1 MRCGVVIKAR
11 VNPTGASFSF
21 HSATTAC
28 AVAGYSLLIGRFSR
42 TTGAVSTA
50 CAVSK
55 RFFAE
60 RVFVFPVLEE
70 KSAAAVTADTASLS
84 GLSPGVGIGFGVGT
98 GTGAG
103 AEAAQQGGLMGMLFP
118 LAIFVLI
125 FYFFIIRP
133 QKKRDKQQ
141 KNMIDSISRGD
152 QIITI
157 GGFYGTVREVRD
169 DSFQIEIAEG
179 VRVTILKSA
188 VQGKRNTSSANTAK
202 SEASAS

>member
-1 MRCGVVIKAR
+1 MAESTTA
-11 VNPTGASFSF
+11 VNPCGGSAPSTG
-21 HSATTAC
+21 
-28 AVAGYSLLIGRFSR
+28 G
-42 TTGAVSTA
+42 
-50 CAVSK
+50 
-55 RFFAE
+55 
-60 RVFVFPVLEE
+60 
-70 KSAAAVTADTASLS
+70 
-84 GLSPGVGIGFGVGT
+84 
-98 GTGAG
+98 GAG
-103 AEAAQQGGLMGMLFP
+103 GAEGGAAQQGGLMGMLFP

-141 KNMIDSISRGD
+141 KNMIDSIARGD

-188 VQGKRNTSSANTAK
+188 VQGKRSSSAVNTAK
-202 SEASAS
+202 TEAAS

>member
-1 MRCGVVIKAR
+1 MAESTTA
-11 VNPTGASFSF
+11 VNPCGGSAPSTGGGS
-21 HSATTAC
+21 
-28 AVAGYSLLIGRFSR
+28 
-42 TTGAVSTA
+42 
-50 CAVSK
+50 
-55 RFFAE
+55 
-60 RVFVFPVLEE
+60 
-70 KSAAAVTADTASLS
+70 
-84 GLSPGVGIGFGVGT
+84 
-98 GTGAG
+98 G
-103 AEAAQQGGLMGMLFP
+103 AEGGAAAQQGGLMGMLFP

-152 QIITI
+152 QVITI

-188 VQGKRNTSSANTAK
+188 VQGKRQAK
-202 SEASAS
+202 TEAAS

>member
-1 MRCGVVIKAR
+1 MAETTTA
-11 VNPTGASFSF
+11 VNPCGG
-21 HSATTAC
+21 SAP
-28 AVAGYSLLIGRFSR
+28 S
-42 TTGAVSTA
+42 
-50 CAVSK
+50 
-55 RFFAE
+55 
-60 RVFVFPVLEE
+60 
-70 KSAAAVTADTASLS
+70 
-84 GLSPGVGIGFGVGT
+84 

-103 AEAAQQGGLMGMLFP
+103 GEAGAAQQGGLMGMLFP

-133 QKKRDKQQ
+133 QRKRDKQQ
-141 KNMIDSISRGD
+141 KNMIDSIARGD

-188 VQGKRNTSSANTAK
+188 VQGKRAVKT
-202 SEASAS
+202 EAAS